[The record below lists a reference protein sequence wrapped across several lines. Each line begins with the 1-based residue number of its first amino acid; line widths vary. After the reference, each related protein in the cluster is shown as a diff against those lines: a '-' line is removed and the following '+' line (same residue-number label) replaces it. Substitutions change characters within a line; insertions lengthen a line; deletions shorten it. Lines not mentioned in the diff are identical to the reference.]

1 MIAQLKT
8 FAKQRQALALLRDRT
23 TNEVMYGGGARGGK
37 SWIGNSWVIMCCLAM
52 PGSAFLVAREEL
64 TKLRDTTLL
73 TFFKVTAALGL
84 RGEYSF
90 NATSLTATFH
100 NGSVIFF
107 REIKYMKSDPEFDR
121 LGSYDLTGAFIDEA
135 QQIHPKAIDVLRGR
149 FSLLS
154 GKDEKGMQLW
164 RTVPKMLFTCN
175 PAKNW
180 IYTDFYKP
188 SKEGRLPA
196 HKAFVVSLATDNPF
210 VGEDYLNNL
219 RRSDPVTVAR
229 LLDGNFE
236 YDDDPTALMG
246 YDDISNLLLNSQ
258 VLPGLPSITVDVAR
272 FGKDKSTIYR
282 WSGWRFGLAAVLK
295 GADTTQVAAAVRE
308 VMAETN
314 CPASRVVIDEDGIG
328 GGVVDKIPGSVGF
341 VANSRPLADPKA
353 EKVRNERTGAME
365 AKPENYNNLKSQ
377 CKFRMAERIRNG
389 TVFLEQHPGPVEWE
403 ALAEELAQWKRDNPD
418 SDGKLAAVPKEDE
431 KERLGRS
438 PDYADPLYMRE
449 LLELTRATPT
459 RAAARN
465 WKKPV
470 RPLGRDYD

>member
-1 MIAQLKT
+1 MVARLKT
-8 FAKQRQALALLRDRT
+8 FAKQRQALALLRDHT

-37 SWIGNSWVIMCCLAM
+37 SWIGNSWVILCCMQM

-84 RGEYSF
+84 RGEYTF

-107 REIKYMKSDPEFDR
+107 REIKYLKSDPEFDR
-121 LGSYDLTGAFIDEA
+121 LGSYDLTGAFVDEA
-135 QQIHPKAIDVLRGR
+135 QQIHPKAVDVLRGR

-154 GKDEKGMQLW
+154 AVDEKGRELW

-210 VGEDYLNNL
+210 VGQDYLDNL

-236 YDDDPTALMG
+236 YDDDPSALLG
-246 YDDISNLLLNSQ
+246 YDEIANLLLNSR
-258 VLPGLPSITVDVAR
+258 VLPGLPAITVDVAR
-272 FGKDKSTIYR
+272 FGADKSTIYR
-282 WSGWRFGLAAVLK
+282 WSGWRFALANVLQ
-295 GADTTQVAAAVRE
+295 GADTRQVAAAVRV
-308 VMAETN
+308 VMAETG
-314 CPASRVVIDEDGIG
+314 CPAERVVIDDDGIG
-328 GGVVDKIPGSVGF
+328 GGVRDQLPGSIGF

-353 EKVRNERTGAME
+353 EKVRNPQTGALE

-377 CKFRMAERIRNG
+377 CKFRMAERIRSG
-389 TVFLEQHPGPVEWE
+389 TVFLEEHPGPLEWE
-403 ALAEELAQWKRDNPD
+403 ALGEELAQWKRASIDT
-418 SDGKLAAVPKEDE
+418 DGKQAAVPKDVE

-449 LLELTRATPT
+449 LLELASPTATRAT
-459 RAAARN
+459 ARS
-465 WKKPV
+465 
-470 RPLGRDYD
+470 RPRPRPGLGRYA